1 MTGNS
6 QTRPE
11 GANTIR
17 VGAERFGGPA
27 QRPRRRGLTPF
38 VVAVCAVL
46 CGLGGAGCGDDD
58 EETTTVRGTGKPI
71 VKRGAA
77 KPAVAKPAAGKPGV
91 AKAGDGAAKV
101 TEGGPFTYK
110 PGRDPFQSYFDITGE
125 VQQTAPLEPL
135 QKHDLSKF
143 KVTAIIT
150 GTVQPAAVLLD
161 PSGKSH
167 MIKRGSLLGPPRGR
181 VAQILSD
188 RIVVER
194 EFKDRLERIHKLK
207 SELKLRL
214 DPEETKTQ

>member
-1 MTGNS
+1 MTGS
-6 QTRPE
+6 SL
-11 GANTIR
+11 NT
-17 VGAERFGGPA
+17 
-27 QRPRRRGLTPF
+27 F
-38 VVAVCAVL
+38 VLASVLAAL
-46 CGLGGAGCGDDD
+46 CGWGGAGCGDD
-58 EETTTVRGTGKPI
+58 EGETTTVRGTGKPLA
-71 VKRGAA
+71 KAPSAKPSGAA
-77 KPAVAKPAAGKPGV
+77 TTAATAGAPATASTG
-91 AKAGDGAAKV
+91 AKAG
-101 TEGGPFTYK
+101 TETGPFTYK

-143 KVTAIIT
+143 RVTAIIT

-167 MIKRGSLLGPPRGR
+167 LIKRGTLLGPPRGR

-214 DPEETKTQ
+214 DAEETKTQ